1 MKCIYKFGIAFVAVV
16 VINLFVPFTAK
27 GWSNYFLITHMII
40 PGIVAV
46 ISTIWFT
53 YGGVKDLL
61 RLFRDLKNRS
71 VVDELDD
78 GRVEGNVSVADKKAF
93 EAIEAQAKANAEAAK
108 Q

>member
-1 MKCIYKFGIAFVAVV
+1 
-16 VINLFVPFTAK
+16 
-27 GWSNYFLITHMII
+27 MII